1 MFDLMLALSVV
12 FLIIAPCLLPWPPK
26 VPTSAVPDTK
36 AARNARLN
44 LIPRAS
50 AHPIQA
56 TH

>member
-44 LIPRAS
+44 LIPRA
-50 AHPIQA
+50 
-56 TH
+56 